1 VTLQPGNTLGN
12 YQIVEKIGAGGMGA
26 VYKAYQPGLGRFV
39 AIKVLPP
46 QTAGDPA
53 FGERFAQEARAV
65 GKLRHPNIVT
75 AFDFTQ
81 QDDIAYLVSDYI
93 DGGTLADQLGTPLPL
108 DYAMGILGPIAA
120 ALDYAHARGIVHRD
134 IKPQNVLLTREGNPV
149 LTDFGLAKI
158 VGPGSGM
165 TQAGS
170 LMGTADYMAPELAG
184 GAEAAGPAADQYAL
198 GIIAFQLLVG
208 RHPFPSDNPL
218 SALMAH
224 VHKPVPLPSQLGVV
238 LPPGA
243 EAALLRALAKK
254 PEDRFARSGDFVRAL
269 GGSQFSVPAAASSM
283 FVAPGT
289 SPSQPPVVAPDTTPS
304 QPPIAAPAT
313 VVAPVA
319 AVASPF
325 VSPSDFI
332 SPVARVVPPP
342 PPTEP
347 TLVASGGAG
356 GAAAAII
363 SAPKERGPF
372 PWRRAIV
379 PAVLMLVLA
388 VLALRGGNE
397 RNASVDRTNASQ
409 RTAAPTLAPTVAP
422 TTGPTIPPTVVPT
435 VAPTVVPTARPTVAA
450 TAPGTAADDEPNNTP
465 PTASLIAPGTH
476 EGSIAPAGDV
486 DFFRI
491 MVPDNTDV
499 VLTLRADTL
508 PGGAIALFNAAG
520 VDVAPEVN
528 TGADRVARV
537 EYIVRDPGVYF
548 IRVRAA
554 RGADTT
560 GTYALNYTASR

>member
-1 VTLQPGNTLGN
+1 MTLQPGLTLGN
-12 YQIVEKIGAGGMGA
+12 YQIIEKIGAGGMGA

-81 QDDIAYLVSDYI
+81 QGDIAYLVSDYI

-108 DYAMGILGPIAA
+108 DYAMGVLGPIAA

-134 IKPQNVLLTREGNPV
+134 IKPQNVLLTREGTPV

-198 GIIAFQLLVG
+198 GIIAYQLLVG

-224 VHKPVPLPSQLGVV
+224 VNKPVPLPSQLGVA

-254 PEDRFARSGDFVRAL
+254 PEDRFARAGDFVRAL
-269 GGSQFSVPAAASSM
+269 AGSQYAVPAAASTL
-283 FVAPGT
+283 FVPPGT
-289 SPSQPPVVAPDTTPS
+289 SPSQPPIVPLT
-304 QPPIAAPAT
+304 
-313 VVAPVA
+313 PVA
-319 AVASPF
+319 AMVSPF
-325 VSPSDFI
+325 VSPSDLV
-332 SPVARVVPPP
+332 SPVARVIAPPPP

-347 TLVASGGAG
+347 TIVAPAVPG
-356 GAAAAII
+356 GAAAAAAIA
-363 SAPKERGPF
+363 APKERTPF

-379 PAVLMLVLA
+379 PGILVLVLA
-388 VLALRGGNE
+388 ILALRGGSD
-397 RNASVDRTNASQ
+397 RTAGVVRTNAPQ
-409 RTAAPTLAPTVAP
+409 RTAQQTVAP
-422 TTGPTIPPTVVPT
+422 TTAPTIAPTTAPTVAPTVVPT
-435 VAPTVVPTARPTVAA
+435 VAPTVAPTAPA
-450 TAPGTAADDEPNNTP
+450 TAAEDEPNNTP
-465 PTASLIAPGTH
+465 ATANLIAMGTH
-476 EGSIAPAGDV
+476 DGSIAPANDV

-491 MVPDNTDV
+491 QVPDNTTV
-499 VLTLRADTL
+499 VLTLHADTL
-508 PGGAIALFNAAG
+508 PGGAVALFNASG
-520 VDVAPEVN
+520 VEVAPEVN

-537 EYIVRDPGVYF
+537 DYVVRDPGAYF

-554 RGADTT
+554 RGGDTT

>member
-1 VTLQPGNTLGN
+1 MTLQPGTSLGN
-12 YQIVEKIGAGGMGA
+12 YEIIEKIGAGGMGA

-81 QDDIAYLVSDYI
+81 QGDIAYLVSDYI

-108 DYAMGILGPIAA
+108 DYAMGILGPIAG

-134 IKPQNVLLTREGNPV
+134 IKPQNVLLTREGTPV

-198 GIIAFQLLVG
+198 GIIAFQMLVG

-224 VHKPVPLPSQLGVV
+224 VNKPVPLPSQLGVV

-243 EAALLRALAKK
+243 EAALLRVLAKK

-269 GGSQFSVPAAASSM
+269 AGSQYTVPAPATAVFAA
-283 FVAPGT
+283 
-289 SPSQPPVVAPDTTPS
+289 PSISPS
-304 QPPIAAPAT
+304 QPPIAPT
-313 VVAPVA
+313 TPPVSA
-319 AVASPF
+319 ASPF
-325 VSPSDFI
+325 VSPSDLI

-342 PPTEP
+342 PTAAPV
-347 TLVASGGAG
+347 LVAPAVGGGSAG
-356 GAAAAII
+356 AVAAVI

-379 PAVLMLVLA
+379 PGILVLVLA
-388 VLALRGGNE
+388 ILALRGGSE
-397 RNASVDRTNASQ
+397 RNAGLERTNPPQ
-409 RTAAPTLAPTVAP
+409 RTA
-422 TTGPTIPPTVVPT
+422 VVT
-435 VAPTVVPTARPTVAA
+435 VAPTVVPTIAPTTAPTLAPTIAPTVAPTVAPTAAPTAAPTGPA
-450 TAPGTAADDEPNNTP
+450 TATEAEPNNTP
-465 PTASLIAPGTH
+465 ATAQLITMGTH
-476 EGSIAPAGDV
+476 AASIAAADDV

-491 MVPDNTDV
+491 MVPDNTTLA
-499 VLTLRADTL
+499 LTLRADTL
-508 PGGAIALFNAAG
+508 PGGGIALFNASG
-520 VDVAPEVN
+520 VEVAPEVN

-537 EYIVRDPGVYF
+537 DYVVRDPGAYF

-554 RGADTT
+554 RGVDTT
-560 GTYALNYTASR
+560 GTYSLNYTASR